1 VIRVVVV
8 EDETLVREGLV
19 AIVSA
24 SGDIEVVGTAA
35 DGEEGLELV
44 RDTAPDVVLMDLRM
58 PRLDGIAATA
68 RLSEQAST
76 ARVLVLT
83 TVETDEAVLGALR
96 AGAAGFVLKSSPR
109 AELWNAIRTLAE
121 GGMQLS
127 TTITQRL
134 VEQRLAAPVRN
145 RPGLRLSERHA
156 DVVRLVARGM
166 TNLEI
171 ARTLHLAETTVK
183 GYVSEVLTRHGL
195 RDRTQLVV
203 AAYESGLVVPGETSD
218 GSPPTP

>member
-1 VIRVVVV
+1 MIRVVVV

-19 AIVSA
+19 AIVTA
-24 SGDIEVVGTAA
+24 SGDIEVVGTAG
-35 DGEEGLELV
+35 DGAEGLELV
-44 RDTAPDVVLMDLRM
+44 ATTEPDVVLMDIRM

-68 RLSEQAST
+68 RLSEQGSA

-83 TVETDEAVLGALR
+83 TVETDEALLGALR

-109 AELWNAIRTLAE
+109 VELWHAIRTIAD
-121 GGMQLS
+121 GGMLLS
-127 TTITQRL
+127 PAITQRL
-134 VEQRLAAPVRN
+134 VEQRLAAPTRS
-145 RPGLRLSERHA
+145 RPDLRLSERQA
-156 DVVRLVARGM
+156 DVVRLIARGM

-171 ARTLHLAETTVK
+171 AGTLHLAETTVK

-203 AAYESGLVVPGETSD
+203 AAYESGLVVPGEMPD
-218 GSPPTP
+218 GSPSTP